1 MSDDKKVVAMPGCRV
16 NQNPEV
22 PQAFYDRFNAF
33 SLELTDL
40 IVRMSKDGMPAQLVI
55 GMLECEKADILE
67 SMLYSM
73 TTDGEGD

>member
-22 PQAFYDRFNAF
+22 PQAFCDRFNAF

-40 IVRMSKDGMPAQLVI
+40 IVRMSQDGMPAQLVI

-73 TTDGEGD
+73 PPAEE